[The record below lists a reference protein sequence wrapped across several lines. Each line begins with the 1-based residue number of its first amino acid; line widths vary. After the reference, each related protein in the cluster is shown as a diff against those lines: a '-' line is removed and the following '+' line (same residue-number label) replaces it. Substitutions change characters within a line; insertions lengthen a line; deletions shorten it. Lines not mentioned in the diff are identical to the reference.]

1 MQSTTINTKFEVWDP
16 AEGASGDAASVQIEV
31 IDHYDTWVDVKIL
44 GMNDVTWIVWD
55 VGLKEM

>member
-16 AEGASGDAASVQIEV
+16 AEGACGDAASQ
-31 IDHYDTWVDVKIL
+31 YDTWVDVKIL